1 MMKASMP
8 SRIILRNMERFKT
21 FIKNEIVF
29 TIALVLAIVSAFVV
43 PPSKDYIGYIDFKTL
58 ALLLGLMLIVQGLKS
73 CGLLDSLVTTLV
85 KRISSKRA
93 LAFVLVSLCFF
104 SSMLITNDVALITFV
119 PFTIMV
125 LALCDDSKF
134 SIYLIVLETV
144 AANLGSMFTPIGNPQ
159 NLYLYS
165 ISGIE
170 VGEFLKLMLPYT
182 ALSYIALLVAIYF
195 VDNEPFGGSYST
207 LPDSKV
213 KKVPLVVYLALFA
226 FCILTVLHIVDYR
239 IMLVVVVVIIAIMDR
254 KLLLKADYILLLT
267 FVAFFVFIGNMK
279 NIPAIS
285 DLLNSVV
292 SGREVYVS
300 VAASQVV
307 SNVPAAMLLSGFTD
321 NLKGLIIGTNIGG
334 LGTIIASMASLISYK
349 FYCKIS
355 GSNQKM
361 YMGKFTVVN
370 LLFLAILLVA
380 YMI

>member
-1 MMKASMP
+1 MKD
-8 SRIILRNMERFKT
+8 

-29 TIALVLAIVSAFVV
+29 IIAVALAILSAFIVH
-43 PPSKDYIGYIDFKTL
+43 PSREYIGYIDFKTL
-58 ALLLGLMLIVQGLKS
+58 SLLLGLMLIVQGLKS
-73 CGLLDSLVTTLV
+73 CGLFDSLVCTLV
-85 KRISSKRA
+85 KRVHSKRSLA
-93 LAFVLVSLCFF
+93 LVLVSLCFF

-125 LALCDDSKF
+125 LTICDDSRF

-165 ISGIE
+165 ISGIGA
-170 VGEFLKLMLPYT
+170 GEFLKLMLPYT
-182 ALSYIALLVAIYF
+182 VLSYFVLLAAIYF
-195 VDNEPFGGSYST
+195 VDKEPLNSSCDTFPNNKVNK
-207 LPDSKV
+207 LP
-213 KKVPLVVYLALFA
+213 LIVYLALFA
-226 FCILTVLHIVDYR
+226 FCILTVLHIVDYKV
-239 IMLVVVVVIIAIMDR
+239 MLLIVVLVVIIIDR

-279 NIPAIS
+279 NIPAINDFLS
-285 DLLNSVV
+285 SVV
-292 SGREVYVS
+292 QSREVYVS

-321 NLKGLIIGTNIGG
+321 NLKGLIIGTNLGG

-349 FYCKIS
+349 FYCKTS

-361 YMGKFTVVN
+361 YLGKFTLIN

>member
-1 MMKASMP
+1 MMKVSMP
-8 SRIILRNMERFKT
+8 LRIILKNMERFKN

-29 TIALVLAIVSAFVV
+29 SIALVLAVASSFVV
-43 PPSKDYIGYIDFKTL
+43 TPSKDYIDYIDFKTL

-85 KRISSKRA
+85 KKIRSKRA

-182 ALSYIALLVAIYF
+182 VLSYIVLLVAIYF
-195 VDNEPFGGSYST
+195 VDNEPFGGSYSA

-213 KKVPLVVYLALFA
+213 EKLPLVVYLALFV

-239 IMLVVVVVIIAIMDR
+239 IMLVVVMVVIAIMDK
-254 KLLLKADYILLLT
+254 KLILKADYILLLT
-267 FVAFFVFIGNMK
+267 FVAFFIFIGNMK

-285 DLLNSVV
+285 DFLNSVV

-355 GSNQKM
+355 GSNQRM
-361 YMGKFTVVN
+361 YMGKFTIVN
-370 LLFLAILLVA
+370 LVFLAILLVA

>member
-1 MMKASMP
+1 
-8 SRIILRNMERFKT
+8 MEKIKS

-29 TIALVLAIVSAFVV
+29 SIALVLAIISSFIV
-43 PPSKDYIGYIDFKTL
+43 PPSKEYISYIDFRTL

-73 CGLLDSLVTTLV
+73 CGLFDSLVATMV
-85 KRISSKRA
+85 KKVSSKRS

-125 LALCDDSKF
+125 LSLCHDSRF

-165 ISGIE
+165 VSGIGI
-170 VGEFLKLMLPYT
+170 GEFLKLMLPYT
-182 ALSYIALLVAIYF
+182 ALSYVTLIVAIYF
-195 VDNEPFGGSYST
+195 VDKEPFGASYNE
-207 LPDSKV
+207 LPDSRVAKL
-213 KKVPLVVYLALFA
+213 PLTIYLLLFA

-239 IMLVVVVVIIAIMDR
+239 VMLIVVLAIIFVMDK
-254 KLLLKADYILLLT
+254 KLLPKADYILLLT
-267 FVAFFVFIGNMK
+267 FVAFFIFIGNMK

-285 DLLNSVV
+285 DFLNSVV

-307 SNVPAAMLLSGFTD
+307 SNVPAAMLLSGFT
-321 NLKGLIIGTNIGG
+321 NNFKGLIIGTNLGG

-355 GSNQKM
+355 DSNQRM
-361 YMGKFTVVN
+361 YMVKFTIVN
-370 LLFLAILLVA
+370 LIFLAVLLGF

>member
-1 MMKASMP
+1 
-8 SRIILRNMERFKT
+8 MEKIKE
-21 FIKNEIVF
+21 FIKKEIVF
-29 TIALVLAIVSAFVV
+29 SIALALAIISSFIV
-43 PPSKDYIGYIDFKTL
+43 PPSKAYIDYIDFRTL

-73 CGLLDSLVTTLV
+73 CGLFDSLVATMV
-85 KRISSKRA
+85 KKVHSKRT

-165 ISGIE
+165 VSGMGID
-170 VGEFLKLMLPYT
+170 EFLKLMLPYT
-182 ALSYIALLVAIYF
+182 ALSYILLIVAIYF
-195 VDNEPFGGSYST
+195 VDNEPFSGSASYF
-207 LPDSKV
+207 PESKIS
-213 KKVPLVVYLALFA
+213 KLSLAVYLVLFT
-226 FCILTVLHIVDYR
+226 FCLLTVLHIVDYP
-239 IMLVVVVVIIAIMDR
+239 IMLVVVIVVIFVMD
-254 KLLLKADYILLLT
+254 KSLLPKADYILLLT
-267 FVAFFVFIGNMK
+267 FVAFFVFIGNIK

-285 DLLNSVV
+285 EFLS
-292 SGREVYVS
+292 SIMAGREVYVS

-321 NLKGLIIGTNIGG
+321 NFSSLIIGTNIGG

-349 FYCKIS
+349 FYCNIS
-355 GSNQKM
+355 GSNQRM
-361 YMGKFTVVN
+361 YMVKFTVVN
-370 LLFLAILLVA
+370 LIFLAVLLVA

>member
-1 MMKASMP
+1 MMKASMQLK
-8 SRIILRNMERFKT
+8 IILKNMERFKT

-29 TIALVLAIVSAFVV
+29 TIALVLAVASSFVV
-43 PPSKDYIGYIDFKTL
+43 TPSKEYIGYIDFKTL

-85 KRISSKRA
+85 KKISSKRA

-104 SSMLITNDVALITFV
+104 TSMLITNDVALITFV

-125 LALCDDSKF
+125 LALCDDSRF

-182 ALSYIALLVAIYF
+182 SLSYIALLMAIYF
-195 VDNEPFGGSYST
+195 VDNEPFGGSYSA

-213 KKVPLVVYLALFA
+213 EKLPLVVYLALFA

-239 IMLVVVVVIIAIMDR
+239 IMLVVVIVVIAIMDR
-254 KLLLKADYILLLT
+254 RLLLKADYILLLT
-267 FVAFFVFIGNMK
+267 FVAFFIFIGNMK

-285 DLLNSVV
+285 DFLNSVV
-292 SGREVYVS
+292 AGREVYVS
-300 VAASQVV
+300 VVASQVV

-321 NLKGLIIGTNIGG
+321 NLEGLIIGTNIGG

-355 GSNQKM
+355 GSNQKL
-361 YMGKFTVVN
+361 YMGKFTIVN
-370 LLFLAILLVA
+370 LVFLAILLVA

>member
-1 MMKASMP
+1 
-8 SRIILRNMERFKT
+8 MERVKI
-21 FIKNEIVF
+21 FIKNELVF
-29 TIALVLAIVSAFVV
+29 SIAMVLAIASSCVV
-43 PPSKDYIGYIDFKTL
+43 LPSKEYIEYIDFRTL

-73 CGLLDSLVTTLV
+73 CGLFDMLVSTMV
-85 KRISSKRA
+85 KRVSSKRA

-125 LALCDDSKF
+125 LAICDDSKF

-165 ISGIE
+165 ISGIGM
-170 VGEFLKLMLPYT
+170 GEFLKLMLPYT
-182 ALSYIALLVAIYF
+182 AISYVALIIAVSF
-195 VDNEPFGGSYST
+195 VDKEPFGGSYSA
-207 LPDSKV
+207 LPDGKV
-213 KKVPLVVYLALFA
+213 NKTPLMVYLALFLL
-226 FCILTVLHIVDYR
+226 CILTVLHIVDYR
-239 IMLVVVVVIIAIMDR
+239 LMLVIVLLICFILDK
-254 KLLLKADYILLLT
+254 KLILKADYILLLT
-267 FVAFFVFIGNMK
+267 FVAFFIFIGNMK

-285 DLLNSVV
+285 DFLSSVV
-292 SGREVYVS
+292 AGREVYVS

-307 SNVPAAMLLSGFTD
+307 SNVPAAMLLSGFTN
-321 NLKGLIIGTNIGG
+321 NLEGLIIGTNIGG

-361 YMGKFTVVN
+361 YMVKFTVVN
-370 LLFLAILLVA
+370 LIFLALLLGWYV
-380 YMI
+380 I

>member
-1 MMKASMP
+1 MN
-8 SRIILRNMERFKT
+8 RIKS

-29 TIALVLAIVSAFVV
+29 SIAMVLAIISSFAV
-43 PPSKDYIGYIDFKTL
+43 PPSKEYISYIDFRTL

-73 CGLLDSLVTTLV
+73 CGLFDSLVSAMV
-85 KRISSKRA
+85 KRVSSKRQ

-119 PFTIMV
+119 PFSIMV
-125 LALCDDSKF
+125 LALCDDSSF

-165 ISGIE
+165 VSGMGM
-170 VGEFLKLMLPYT
+170 GEFLRLMLPYT

-195 VDNEPFGGSYST
+195 VEKEPFGASHNE
-207 LPDSKV
+207 LPDSKIS
-213 KKVPLVVYLALFA
+213 KVPLVVYLLLFA

-239 IMLVVVVVIIAIMDR
+239 IMLVVVIAAILIMD
-254 KLLLKADYILLLT
+254 KTLLPKADYILLLT

-279 NIPAIS
+279 NIPVIS
-285 DLLNSVV
+285 DFLNSAV
-292 SGREVYVS
+292 SNREVYVS
-300 VAASQVV
+300 VAASQLV

-321 NLKGLIIGTNIGG
+321 NFKGLIIGTNIGG

-355 GSNQKM
+355 GSNQRM

-370 LLFLAILLVA
+370 LIFLAVLLVF
-380 YMI
+380 YMSTP

>member
-1 MMKASMP
+1 MDKIKS
-8 SRIILRNMERFKT
+8 

-29 TIALVLAIVSAFVV
+29 SISLVLAIISSFIV
-43 PPSKDYIGYIDFKTL
+43 PPSKDYISYIDFRTL

-73 CGLLDSLVTTLV
+73 CGLFDSLVAAMIKKV
-85 KRISSKRA
+85 SSKRA

-125 LALCDDSKF
+125 LALCDDSRF
-134 SIYLIVLETV
+134 NIYLIVLETV

-165 ISGIE
+165 VSGIGM
-170 VGEFLKLMLPYT
+170 GEFLKLMLPYT
-182 ALSYIALLVAIYF
+182 ALSYVVLIVAIYF
-195 VDNEPFGGSYST
+195 VEKEPFGASYNE
-207 LPDSKV
+207 LPDSKIS
-213 KKVPLVVYLALFA
+213 KPLLVVYLALFA
-226 FCILTVLHIVDYR
+226 FCILTVLHIVDYK
-239 IMLVVVVVIIAIMDR
+239 IMLMVVIVAIFIMDK
-254 KLLLKADYILLLT
+254 KLLPKADYILLLT

-285 DLLNSVV
+285 EFLNSAV

-321 NLKGLIIGTNIGG
+321 NYTGLIIGTNIGG

-355 GSNQKM
+355 GSNQRM
-361 YMGKFTVVN
+361 YMVKFTIVN
-370 LLFLAILLVA
+370 LIFLAILLCF

>member
-1 MMKASMP
+1 MNK
-8 SRIILRNMERFKT
+8 IIS

-29 TIALVLAIVSAFVV
+29 SIALLLAVISSFIV
-43 PPSKDYIGYIDFKTL
+43 PPSKEYISYIDFRTL

-73 CGLLDSLVTTLV
+73 CGLFDSLVAAMV
-85 KRISSKRA
+85 KRVHSKRSLA
-93 LAFVLVSLCFF
+93 LVLVSLCFF
-104 SSMLITNDVALITFV
+104 TSMLITNDVALITFV

-165 ISGIE
+165 ISGMGM
-170 VGEFLKLMLPYT
+170 GEFLKLMLPYT
-182 ALSYIALLVAIYF
+182 ALSYIVLLIAIYF
-195 VDNEPFGGSYST
+195 IDKDPFGSSSSE
-207 LPDSKV
+207 LPDSKLD
-213 KKVPLVVYLALFA
+213 KLPLFIYTLLFGL
-226 FCILTVLHIVDYR
+226 CILTVLHKVDYK
-239 IMLVVVVVIIAIMDR
+239 IMLVIVIAIIFIVNMQ
-254 KLLLKADYILLLT
+254 LLPKADYILLLT

-279 NIPAIS
+279 NIPAVS
-285 DLLNSVV
+285 DFLGSIV
-292 SGREVYVS
+292 SNREVYVS

-321 NLKGLIIGTNIGG
+321 DYVDLIVGTNLGG

-355 GSNQKM
+355 GSDQRM
-361 YMGKFTVVN
+361 YMVKFTLVN
-370 LLFLAILLVA
+370 LLFLAILLVF
-380 YMI
+380 YIV